1 MHYLYEVDLKK
12 IKVMKKLDEL
22 VKDKN
27 YIHVSYYGN
36 VRTTFRYV
44 GKTKSHR
51 HTIVILE
58 GKEEGVKSFLIPTD
72 QIIEY

>member
-1 MHYLYEVDLKK
+1 
-12 IKVMKKLDEL
+12 MKKLDEL
-22 VKDKN
+22 VEGKS

-36 VRTTFRYV
+36 IRTTFRYI
-44 GKTKSHR
+44 GKTDSKR
-51 HTIVILE
+51 HAIVILD

>member
-1 MHYLYEVDLKK
+1 
-12 IKVMKKLDEL
+12 MKKLDNL
-22 VKDKN
+22 VVGKN

-36 VRTTFRYV
+36 IRTTFRYV
-44 GKTKSHR
+44 GKTDSSR

-58 GKEEGVKSFLIPTD
+58 GKEEGTESFLIPTD